1 MARTLLV
8 MGEVRIYNEKDYGTG
23 EFNLLRNEKRIIIKA
38 LKRCN
43 GVRKDAIIL
52 LQTNTRT
59 LNNKM
64 KSHGINR
71 KDYKLKQIR

>member
-1 MARTLLV
+1 